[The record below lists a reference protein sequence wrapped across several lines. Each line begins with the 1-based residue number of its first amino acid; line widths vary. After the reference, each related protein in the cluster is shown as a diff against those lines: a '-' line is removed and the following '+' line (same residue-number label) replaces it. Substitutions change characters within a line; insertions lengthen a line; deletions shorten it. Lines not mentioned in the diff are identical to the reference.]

1 MPGASLSLKLLSTL
15 SAGEAESFLY
25 LFFPFMFGLYPYTA
39 VTEKQRAA
47 MEEAG
52 VHYVYHTVYE
62 LTYRCLIR
70 LLGN

>member
-1 MPGASLSLKLLSTL
+1 MIKGTPELI
-15 SAGEAESFLY
+15 AGEAESFLY
-25 LFFPFMFGLYPYTA
+25 LLFPFMFGLYPYTA

-70 LLGN
+70 LLGD